1 MVAASILM
9 GRALSPIEMLIG
21 QWRSLV
27 GARQA
32 GRRLR
37 RVLGN
42 IEGRSGERM
51 ELPPPGGRLAVHQL
65 GLRFNPTAAPVLS
78 NVAFKLKP
86 GETPGVIGPS
96 GTGKSTLLRL
106 LVGLQ
111 QPSFGTVR
119 LDGAEISEWPRDAI
133 GSYVGYL
140 PQDVELMSG
149 TVAANISR
157 FGNLNSRRIVKAA
170 KLAGAHEM
178 ILGLAEGYETRI
190 GDGGR
195 LLSGGQRQRIA
206 LARALYGDVRLI
218 VLDEPN
224 ANLDGEGENALRDAL
239 KRLKYSRR
247 TVVVVTHRP
256 SLLGVVDKILMLAD
270 GRVRLF
276 GPREQ
281 VFAEIRSMIPVRG
294 DPTPMSAS
302 ATGTRERESLHADAA

>member
-1 MVAASILM
+1 
-9 GRALSPIEMLIG
+9 
-21 QWRSLV
+21 
-27 GARQA
+27 
-32 GRRLR
+32 
-37 RVLGN
+37 
-42 IEGRSGERM
+42 
-51 ELPPPGGRLAVHQL
+51 
-65 GLRFNPTAAPVLS
+65 
-78 NVAFKLKP
+78 
-86 GETPGVIGPS
+86 
-96 GTGKSTLLRL
+96 L

-119 LDGAEISEWPRDAI
+119 LDGAEIAEWPRDAL

-140 PQDVELMSG
+140 PQDVELLSG
-149 TVAANISR
+149 TVAGNISR
-157 FGNLNSRRIVKAA
+157 FGNLHSRRIVEAA
-170 KLAGAHEM
+170 KLAGAHDM
-178 ILGLAEGYETRI
+178 ILGLAEGYETKI

-239 KRLKYSRR
+239 KRLKQSRR

-256 SLLGVVDKILMLAD
+256 SLLGVVDKILVLAD

-281 VFAEIRSMIPVRG
+281 IFAEIKSMTPVRG
-294 DPTPMSAS
+294 EPAPMTGG
-302 ATGTRERESLHADAA
+302 ATGPRERESVNADTA